1 MFLDVCRRF
10 AFGVTIEGTSM
21 RVWILSRS
29 FLIASKPF
37 DFNRV
42 CCY

>member
-10 AFGVTIEGTSM
+10 SLGITIEGTSM

-29 FLIASKPF
+29 FLIASDPF
-37 DFNRV
+37 DLNSV
-42 CCY
+42 C